1 MKQDMTAIL
10 NEVRHMNNEELND
23 LVEAIKMQRQFLA
36 RHKVRSLIVGDRVRF
51 NSGRRGV
58 VEGKVTKVNTKN
70 VKVQQDNSYTVWNVP
85 ANMLEKI

>member
-10 NEVRHMNNEELND
+10 NEVRQMNNEELND

-36 RHKVRSLIVGDRVRF
+36 RSTVRSLIVGDRVRF

-70 VKVQQDNSYTVWNVP
+70 VKVQQDNAYTVWNVP